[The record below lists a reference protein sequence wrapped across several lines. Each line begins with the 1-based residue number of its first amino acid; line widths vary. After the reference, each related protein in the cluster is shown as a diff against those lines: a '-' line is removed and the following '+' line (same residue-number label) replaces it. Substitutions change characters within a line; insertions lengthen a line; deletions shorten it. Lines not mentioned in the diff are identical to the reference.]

1 MKKLL
6 LSITA
11 LLATTF
17 ALAQEITV
25 DINMGA
31 GYPNEVYFDLSTE
44 TSTTYTAADW
54 DIAFLSNNNFDL
66 GIRVNDGVGIKVYE
80 VANTP
85 AGYDTVDVTDQADWV
100 QLYNDPTALK
110 NGAFQQA
117 SAPFG
122 WGNYNPS
129 TNTVEGEIVFV
140 LEYADGTFRK
150 LFFESYLFGYTFK
163 CATWNG
169 SAWSADIT
177 ETLENSSNP
186 DRIYNYYS
194 LVNETALVGEPA
206 EGEWD
211 FVFRRWLAF
220 IDPPGQYNPVTGVF
234 QSPTVTVAQVEETGT
249 PQPNGL
255 DYSEDANTIGW
266 DWKSF
271 SGTGFTVDSDQK
283 FYVRN
288 EDPDTGDVTVYRIYF
303 TDFEGTSTGNLQ
315 FVYEDATALLG
326 IEDVTNTISFGMYP
340 NPSTNGKITILIDI
354 ATNVGENNSIAIT
367 NINGAT
373 VLKSN
378 ITNQGGFYQKDL
390 DVSSLQSGVYLVT
403 FTSGTASVTKK
414 LIIK

>member
-140 LEYADGTFRK
+140 LEYADGTYRK

-163 CATWNG
+163 YATWDG

-211 FVFRRWLAF
+211 FVFRRWWAC
-220 IDPPGQYNPVTGVF
+220 IDPPGQYNPVTGAF

-255 DYSEDANTIGW
+255 NYNEDANTIGW

-288 EDPDTGDVTVYRIYF
+288 ENPDTGDITVYRMYF
-303 TDFEGTSTGNLQ
+303 TEFDGTSTGNLK
-315 FVYEDATALLG
+315 FVYEDVTALLG
-326 IEDVTNTISFGMYP
+326 IEDVTNTISFGIYP
-340 NPSTNGKITILIDI
+340 NPSTNGKVTILIDI
-354 ATNVGENNSIAIT
+354 ATNLGENNSIAIT

-378 ITNQGGFYQKDL
+378 ITNQGGFYQKNL